1 MDFFTGQEL
10 IGACKE
16 KALPIS
22 EIMKL
27 REMTA
32 GSLSSEEIDS
42 KLETVLSIMKNAAT
56 RPLLH
61 PGKSIGGLIGGEAK
75 KVNDHGKTTSCV
87 CGSML
92 SKAISYS
99 MAVLE
104 VNASMGLIV
113 AAPTAGSS
121 GVVPGVLLAM
131 QDEHGL
137 SDEKL
142 YQGLLT
148 QAPSDISSC
157 EMPLSPVRKPD
168 VRRRLAP
175 QVPCRQA
182 PLSR

>member
-10 IGACKE
+10 IGACEE

-27 REMTA
+27 REMTT

-56 RPLLH
+56 RPLLQ

-121 GVVPGVLLAM
+121 GVVPG
-131 QDEHGL
+131 
-137 SDEKL
+137 
-142 YQGLLT
+142 
-148 QAPSDISSC
+148 
-157 EMPLSPVRKPD
+157 
-168 VRRRLAP
+168 RRAG
-175 QVPCRQA
+175 RQICDPWGEPGA
-182 PLSR
+182 

>member
-10 IGACKE
+10 IGACEE

-27 REMTA
+27 REMTT

-56 RPLLH
+56 RPLLQ

-104 VNASMGLIV
+104 VNASMGL
-113 AAPTAGSS
+113 
-121 GVVPGVLLAM
+121 
-131 QDEHGL
+131 L
-137 SDEKL
+137 SL
-142 YQGLLT
+142 
-148 QAPSDISSC
+148 IHI
-157 EMPLSPVRKPD
+157 
-168 VRRRLAP
+168 
-175 QVPCRQA
+175 
-182 PLSR
+182 

>member
-113 AAPTAGSS
+113 AARLQVRPASS
-121 GVVPGVLLAM
+121 GCTACNAG
-131 QDEHGL
+131 
-137 SDEKL
+137 
-142 YQGLLT
+142 
-148 QAPSDISSC
+148 
-157 EMPLSPVRKPD
+157 
-168 VRRRLAP
+168 
-175 QVPCRQA
+175 
-182 PLSR
+182 